1 MDQQATPENWDFV
14 LEELKRV
21 DTLQTKYSI
30 MYGKVADVKQE
41 VQLIKK
47 VQGIDQDIESQAD
60 KKEQTIQNKL
70 PAILTQNERR
80 RYQNIG
86 KEFVKGASEQFQNIK
101 KAIKMKEDM
110 STQQKNF
117 KKNIESTNQ
126 KIKDQV
132 KASGRGSFWKKLFGV
147 VAVLG
152 VVAFLFRDKIAKIM
166 PDLSKGTD
174 GIGQKIGVFFAGL
187 LSSLLTYTGGII
199 GAGFSSIIKYACVN
213 VLPNLLHTFFNETL
227 PISMVM
233 GTLAV
238 MSMFSESAGVQLEQ
252 MMGRTPSDVAD
263 MGENQL
269 DNETSGMPEIK
280 NSEYTHDAINN
291 VADTDA
297 LYARRLLASL
307 GNALYQMNENDGAF
321 RGALDA
327 INQMTN
333 SDFSTLVSQNKIG
346 VTSLIQSMQTVLN
359 NRSLTEQQKR
369 EQIAKLLRDSIA
381 NAGGPQLDLSDIKV
395 ELNSI
400 ESLVGLLVNDARYG
414 RLKTIV
420 TNSIVPGAT
429 VTGTVTTVQQSVP
442 PVITNINVGD
452 VLAKTFTESVVQIL
466 TSLNDFLNGRNN
478 NKTLIGG
485 INKYFQ
491 VLGEASKQ
499 YLGQTF
505 DLIRDNFMRSF
516 RVFVAEPPDA
526 SMFGEEQEETQPSVG
541 ETTVNG
547 KGMLLQVNIRVE
559 DQYAAHIATSLADI
573 NNTNQSSL
581 NEIKSSNTKLQS
593 VIEALKDKLVVS
605 NVDKASSEPAA
616 GQSVVVLNNPPA
628 GQPAPVTPPALRPTS
643 PATVNG
649 Q

>member
-21 DTLQTKYSI
+21 DTLQTKYAI
-30 MYGKVADVKQE
+30 MYGKVADVTQE

-126 KIKDQV
+126 KIKEQV

-152 VVAFLFRDKIAKIM
+152 VVAFLFRDKIAKLM

-297 LYARRLLASL
+297 LYARRLLSSL

-321 RGALDA
+321 KGALDA

-369 EQIAKLLRDSIA
+369 ERIAKLLRDSIA
-381 NAGGPQLDLSDIKV
+381 NAGGPQLDLSDINV
-395 ELNSI
+395 ELNTI

-420 TNSIVPGAT
+420 TNSVVPGAT
-429 VTGTVTTVQQSVP
+429 VTG
-442 PVITNINVGD
+442 
-452 VLAKTFTESVVQIL
+452 L
-466 TSLNDFLNGRNN
+466 SL
-478 NKTLIGG
+478 I
-485 INKYFQ
+485 
-491 VLGEASKQ
+491 
-499 YLGQTF
+499 
-505 DLIRDNFMRSF
+505 
-516 RVFVAEPPDA
+516 
-526 SMFGEEQEETQPSVG
+526 
-541 ETTVNG
+541 
-547 KGMLLQVNIRVE
+547 
-559 DQYAAHIATSLADI
+559 HI
-573 NNTNQSSL
+573 
-581 NEIKSSNTKLQS
+581 
-593 VIEALKDKLVVS
+593 
-605 NVDKASSEPAA
+605 
-616 GQSVVVLNNPPA
+616 
-628 GQPAPVTPPALRPTS
+628 
-643 PATVNG
+643 
-649 Q
+649 